1 MKTIGVIPARYQ
13 SSRFPGK
20 PLADIL
26 GKPMIWWVY
35 QQCIKVPELNEVY
48 VATDD
53 RRIYDVC
60 EQYGI
65 QVIMTSDQ
73 CRTGTDRVGEVA
85 AKVDGDLYVNIQG
98 DEPLIEPQMIR
109 DIIGIFNDESVY
121 YGSLRKQIT
130 DEAEIQAPSTV
141 KVVVDKNEDALYFSR
156 SVIPSNVKDGKLA
169 RVYRH
174 VGIYAYKRDFLQ
186 TFIQLP
192 PAELEAGEG
201 LEQLRA
207 LENGYK
213 IRVHE
218 TQFDTIG
225 VDLPEHIAMVEEL
238 IRAPSIRN
246 ILFDITLVKTFRSI
260 GGLSREYRWKVER
273 TFVAHDI
280 TVILPSSRGFCSLH
294 VAKTTLCH
302 VL

>member
-20 PLADIL
+20 PLALIL

-35 QQCIKVPELNEVY
+35 QQCIQVPELDEIY

-53 RRIYDVC
+53 ERIFRTC
-60 EQYGI
+60 EQLGMR
-65 QVIMTSDQ
+65 VLMTSDQ
-73 CRTGTDRVGEVA
+73 CHTGTDRVGEVT
-85 AKVDGDLYVNIQG
+85 AKIEGDLYVNIQG

-109 DIIGIFNDESVY
+109 DLIGVFADESVY
-121 YGSLRKQIT
+121 YGSLRKRIT
-130 DEAEIQAPSTV
+130 DEDEIRAASTV

-156 SVIPSNVKDGKLA
+156 SVIPSNVKDGRLA

-174 VGIYAYKRDFLQ
+174 VGIYAYKRDFLR

-192 PAELEAGEG
+192 PTELEAGEG

-213 IRVHE
+213 LRVHE

-225 VDLPEHIAMVEEL
+225 VDLPEHIPMVEEL
-238 IRAPSIRN
+238 IR
-246 ILFDITLVKTFRSI
+246 
-260 GGLSREYRWKVER
+260 SRAVVE
-273 TFVAHDI
+273 
-280 TVILPSSRGFCSLH
+280 P
-294 VAKTTLCH
+294 
-302 VL
+302 

>member
-1 MKTIGVIPARYQ
+1 MIDMSDKMKIIGVIPARYQ

-20 PLADIL
+20 PLALIL

-35 QQCIKVPELNEVY
+35 QQCIKVPELDEVY

-53 RRIYDVC
+53 DRIYKTC
-60 EQYGI
+60 EQLGMR
-65 QVIMTSDQ
+65 VVMTSEQ
-73 CRTGTDRVGEVA
+73 CHTGTDRVGEVA
-85 AKVDGDLYVNIQG
+85 EKIAGDLFVNIQG
-98 DEPLIEPQMIR
+98 DEPLIEPQMIS
-109 DIIGIFNDESVY
+109 DVIGIFRDETVY

-130 DEAEIQAPSTV
+130 DEEEISAQSTV

-174 VGIYAYKRDFLQ
+174 VGIYAYKREFLQ

-192 PAELEAGEG
+192 PTELEAGEG

-213 IRVHE
+213 LRVHE

-225 VDLPEHIAMVEEL
+225 VDLSEHIPMVEAL
-238 IRAPSIRN
+238 IR
-246 ILFDITLVKTFRSI
+246 
-260 GGLSREYRWKVER
+260 SREE
-273 TFVAHDI
+273 
-280 TVILPSSRGFCSLH
+280 
-294 VAKTTLCH
+294 
-302 VL
+302 

>member
-1 MKTIGVIPARYQ
+1 MKIIGVIPARYQ

-35 QQCIKVPELNEVY
+35 QQCLKVPELNEVY

-53 RRIYDVC
+53 ERIFAVC
-60 EQYGI
+60 TQLDI
-65 QVIMTSDQ
+65 RVIMTSD
-73 CRTGTDRVGEVA
+73 RHRSGTDRVGEVA
-85 AKVDGDLYVNIQG
+85 SKVEGDLFINIQG

-109 DIIGIFNDESVY
+109 DIISIFNDESVY

-156 SVIPSNVKDGKLA
+156 SVIPSNIKDGKLA

-174 VGIYAYKRDFLQ
+174 VGIYAYKRDFLMK
-186 TFIQLP
+186 FIQLP

-213 IRVHE
+213 LRVHE
-218 TQFDTIG
+218 TQFDSIG
-225 VDLPEHIAMVEEL
+225 VDLPEHIAMVEQ
-238 IRAPSIRN
+238 AIRN
-246 ILFDITLVKTFRSI
+246 NQSTRQ
-260 GGLSREYRWKVER
+260 
-273 TFVAHDI
+273 
-280 TVILPSSRGFCSLH
+280 
-294 VAKTTLCH
+294 
-302 VL
+302 

>member
-1 MKTIGVIPARYQ
+1 MKIIGVIPARYQ

-35 QQCIKVPELNEVY
+35 QQCLKVQELNEVY

-53 RRIYDVC
+53 ERIFNAC
-60 EQYGI
+60 TNLGI
-65 QVIMTSDQ
+65 RVIMTSDQ
-73 CRTGTDRVGEVA
+73 HHSGTDRVGEVA
-85 AKVDGDLYVNIQG
+85 SKVEGDLFINIQG

-109 DIIGIFNDESVY
+109 DIIGIFADESVY

-156 SVIPSNVKDGKLA
+156 SVIPSNIKDGKLA

-174 VGIYAYKRDFLQ
+174 VGIYAYKRDFLM

-213 IRVHE
+213 LRVHE
-218 TQFDTIG
+218 TQFDSIG
-225 VDLPEHIAMVEEL
+225 VDLPEHIAMVEQA
-238 IRAPSIRN
+238 IRRN
-246 ILFDITLVKTFRSI
+246 QST
-260 GGLSREYRWKVER
+260 
-273 TFVAHDI
+273 
-280 TVILPSSRGFCSLH
+280 CS
-294 VAKTTLCH
+294 
-302 VL
+302 

>member
-1 MKTIGVIPARYQ
+1 MIDMSDKMKIIGVIPARYQ

-20 PLADIL
+20 PLALIL

-35 QQCIKVPELNEVY
+35 QQCIKVPELDEVY

-53 RRIYDVC
+53 ERIYKTC
-60 EQYGI
+60 EQLGMR
-65 QVIMTSDQ
+65 VMMTSEQ
-73 CRTGTDRVGEVA
+73 CHTGTDRVGEVA
-85 AKVDGDLYVNIQG
+85 EKIAGDLFVNIQG
-98 DEPLIEPQMIR
+98 DEPLIEPQMIS
-109 DIIGIFNDESVY
+109 DVIGIFRDETVY

-130 DEAEIQAPSTV
+130 DEEEISAQSTV

-169 RVYRH
+169 RIYRH
-174 VGIYAYKRDFLQ
+174 VGIYAYKREFLQ

-192 PAELEAGEG
+192 PTELEAGEG

-213 IRVHE
+213 LRVHE

-225 VDLPEHIAMVEEL
+225 VDLPEHIPMVEKL
-238 IRAPSIRN
+238 IR
-246 ILFDITLVKTFRSI
+246 
-260 GGLSREYRWKVER
+260 SREE
-273 TFVAHDI
+273 
-280 TVILPSSRGFCSLH
+280 
-294 VAKTTLCH
+294 
-302 VL
+302 

>member
-1 MKTIGVIPARYQ
+1 MKIIGVIPARYQ

-20 PLADIL
+20 PLALIL
-26 GKPMIWWVY
+26 DKPMIWWVY
-35 QQCIKVPELNEVY
+35 QQCLKVDELDEVY

-53 RRIYDVC
+53 QRIFDTCQALGMRV
-60 EQYGI
+60 
-65 QVIMTSDQ
+65 VMTSDQ
-73 CRTGTDRVGEVA
+73 CHTGTDRVGEVA
-85 AKVDGDLYVNIQG
+85 AKIAGDLFVNIQG

-109 DIIGIFNDESVY
+109 DIIGIFNDPAVY

-130 DEAEIQAPSTV
+130 DEAEIHAPSTV

-174 VGIYAYKRDFLQ
+174 VGIYAYKRDFLM

-192 PAELEAGEG
+192 PTELEAGEG

-213 IRVHE
+213 LRVHE
-218 TQFDTIG
+218 TQYDTIG
-225 VDLPEHIAMVEEL
+225 VDLPEHIAMVEAIL
-238 IRAPSIRN
+238 RN
-246 ILFDITLVKTFRSI
+246 
-260 GGLSREYRWKVER
+260 
-273 TFVAHDI
+273 A
-280 TVILPSSRGFCSLH
+280 
-294 VAKTTLCH
+294 
-302 VL
+302 

>member
-1 MKTIGVIPARYQ
+1 MKIIGVIPARYQ

-35 QQCIKVPELNEVY
+35 QQCLKVPELDEVY

-53 RRIYDVC
+53 ERIFNTC
-60 EQYGI
+60 TQLGI
-65 QVIMTSDQ
+65 RVIMTSY
-73 CRTGTDRVGEVA
+73 RHRSGTDRIGEVA
-85 AKVDGDLYVNIQG
+85 SRINADIYVNIQG
-98 DEPLIEPQMIR
+98 DEPLIELQMIR
-109 DIIGIFNDESVY
+109 DLISIFDDHSVY

-156 SVIPSNVKDGKLA
+156 SVIPSNIKDGKPV

-174 VGIYAYKRDFLQ
+174 VGIYAYKREFLN

-192 PAELEAGEG
+192 PSELESIEG

-213 IRVHE
+213 LRVHE
-218 TQFDTIG
+218 TQYDSIG
-225 VDLPEHIAMVEEL
+225 VDLPEHIALVEQ
-238 IRAPSIRN
+238 A
-246 ILFDITLVKTFRSI
+246 ILHRSNQ
-260 GGLSREYRWKVER
+260 
-273 TFVAHDI
+273 
-280 TVILPSSRGFCSLH
+280 
-294 VAKTTLCH
+294 
-302 VL
+302 

>member
-85 AKVDGDLYVNIQG
+85 AKVDGDLFVNIQG

-121 YGSLRKQIT
+121 YGS
-130 DEAEIQAPSTV
+130 
-141 KVVVDKNEDALYFSR
+141 
-156 SVIPSNVKDGKLA
+156 DGKLA

-238 IRAPSIRN
+238 IRAR
-246 ILFDITLVKTFRSI
+246 
-260 GGLSREYRWKVER
+260 
-273 TFVAHDI
+273 
-280 TVILPSSRGFCSLH
+280 RGS
-294 VAKTTLCH
+294 
-302 VL
+302 

>member
-1 MKTIGVIPARYQ
+1 MKIIGVIPARYQ

-20 PLADIL
+20 PLADIF

-35 QQCIKVPELNEVY
+35 QQCLKVPELNEVY

-53 RRIYDVC
+53 ERIFTAC
-60 EQYGI
+60 TQLGI
-65 QVIMTSDQ
+65 RVIMTSDQ
-73 CRTGTDRVGEVA
+73 HRSGTDRLGEVA
-85 AKVDGDLYVNIQG
+85 NHVQGDLFVNIQG

-109 DIIGIFNDESVY
+109 DLIGIFDDQSVY

-156 SVIPSNVKDGKLA
+156 SVIPSNCKDGKLA

-174 VGIYAYKRDFLQ
+174 VGIYAYKRDFLM

-213 IRVHE
+213 LRVHE
-218 TQFDTIG
+218 TQYDSIG
-225 VDLPEHIAMVEEL
+225 VDLPEHIAMVEQA
-238 IRAPSIRN
+238 IRRN
-246 ILFDITLVKTFRSI
+246 QS
-260 GGLSREYRWKVER
+260 
-273 TFVAHDI
+273 A
-280 TVILPSSRGFCSLH
+280 C
-294 VAKTTLCH
+294 
-302 VL
+302 

>member
-20 PLADIL
+20 PLAFIL

-35 QQCIKVPELNEVY
+35 QQCVKVPELDEVY

-53 RRIYDVC
+53 ERIFRTC
-60 EQYGI
+60 EQLGI
-65 QVIMTSDQ
+65 RVLMTSDQ
-73 CRTGTDRVGEVA
+73 CHTGTDRVGEVA
-85 AKVDGDLYVNIQG
+85 AKIEGDLFVNIQG
-98 DEPLIEPQMIR
+98 DEPTIEPQMIS
-109 DIIGIFNDESVY
+109 DVIGIFRDESVY
-121 YGSLRKQIT
+121 FGSLRKQIT
-130 DEAEIQAPSTV
+130 DEAEIRAQSTV

-156 SVIPSNVKDGKLA
+156 SIIPSNIKDGRLA

-174 VGIYAYKRDFLQ
+174 VGIYAYKRDFLT

-192 PAELEAGEG
+192 PSELEAGEG

-213 IRVHE
+213 LRVHE

-225 VDLPEHIAMVEEL
+225 VDLPEHIPMVEQL
-238 IRAPSIRN
+238 IR
-246 ILFDITLVKTFRSI
+246 
-260 GGLSREYRWKVER
+260 SRAVPE
-273 TFVAHDI
+273 
-280 TVILPSSRGFCSLH
+280 P
-294 VAKTTLCH
+294 
-302 VL
+302 

>member
-53 RRIYDVC
+53 QRIYDVC

-85 AKVDGDLYVNIQG
+85 AKIDGDLFVNIQG

-121 YGSLRKQIT
+121 YGSLRKQIHNRY
-130 DEAEIQAPSTV
+130 IQRRISILWFTPQA
-141 KVVVDKNEDALYFSR
+141 DYRRSR
-156 SVIPSNVKDGKLA
+156 DSGTEYS
-169 RVYRH
+169 
-174 VGIYAYKRDFLQ
+174 Q
-186 TFIQLP
+186 
-192 PAELEAGEG
+192 
-201 LEQLRA
+201 
-207 LENGYK
+207 
-213 IRVHE
+213 
-218 TQFDTIG
+218 
-225 VDLPEHIAMVEEL
+225 
-238 IRAPSIRN
+238 
-246 ILFDITLVKTFRSI
+246 
-260 GGLSREYRWKVER
+260 GGCR
-273 TFVAHDI
+273 
-280 TVILPSSRGFCSLH
+280 
-294 VAKTTLCH
+294 
-302 VL
+302 

>member
-1 MKTIGVIPARYQ
+1 MKIIGVIPARYQ

-20 PLADIL
+20 PLANIL
-26 GKPMIWWVY
+26 GHPMIWWVY
-35 QQCIKVPELNEVY
+35 QQCIKVQELDEVY

-53 RRIYDVC
+53 QRIFDTC
-60 EQYGI
+60 RQLGLR
-65 QVIMTSDQ
+65 VIMTSDQ
-73 CRTGTDRVGEVA
+73 CHTGTDRVGEVA
-85 AKVDGDLYVNIQG
+85 AKIDGDLFVNIQG

-109 DIIGIFNDESVY
+109 DIIGIFRDESVY
-121 YGSLRKQIT
+121 FGSLRKQIT
-130 DEAEIQAPSTV
+130 DEAEILAPSTV

-192 PAELEAGEG
+192 PTELEAGEG

-207 LENGYK
+207 LENGYNL
-213 IRVHE
+213 RVHE

-225 VDLPEHIAMVEEL
+225 VDLPEHIAMVEDL
-238 IRAPSIRN
+238 IRARQTAI
-246 ILFDITLVKTFRSI
+246 
-260 GGLSREYRWKVER
+260 
-273 TFVAHDI
+273 
-280 TVILPSSRGFCSLH
+280 
-294 VAKTTLCH
+294 
-302 VL
+302 